1 MAQNILQVMVDIKSK
16 RPEQESL
23 TVSTDLTI
31 DVYPASIE
39 WYQGICFFIGKI
51 EDEKF
56 LFLISTNQTQIF
68 DTFHSGTSLKNEFGD
83 TVVLMQYPMIYPNAV
98 KIRELFSHTRP
109 GLIGLENSFGL
120 GDRIGLANPGH
131 LRAVRNSGF
140 RAILAQQSIR
150 ELNRTNRTPEEVMDA
165 ATWAVFQEGYT
176 DGFGADADHLIT
188 TADIDLMANAG
199 FTMFTV
205 DPSDYVVNEAAT
217 LSESDLTKRS
227 NDVSWD
233 VLQDTIENVVE
244 RYRGKTLSIDPT
256 FSLTPTHTEVL
267 QAIVKYGNVIAH
279 VVKMHNHLITTYPK
293 HPSELEVSVDETD
306 SPTTL
311 FEHYFIVNELKR
323 LGVKLV
329 SLAPR
334 FIGDFEKGIDYRGD
348 INAFAEEYKKH
359 VAIAGKLGPYKMSIH
374 SGSDKFTVYQ
384 AIGRIGRGSVH
395 VKTAGTSYLEALRVV
410 AVKEPDLFRSILTFS
425 RDNFTKEKQ
434 TYHVSG
440 ELEKVPAADSLN
452 DEQLVQLFDSDDAR
466 QVLHVAFGKTLTIK
480 DDSGA
485 SVFKDK
491 LLTCLK
497 THEQLH
503 YQFIETHF
511 RKHIEPFKIEAE
523 A

>member
-1 MAQNILQVMVDIKSK
+1 MMVDIQNKGA
-16 RPEQESL
+16 EHESL
-23 TVSTDLTI
+23 KISPDLII
-31 DVYPASIE
+31 DVYSASIH
-39 WYQGICFFIGKI
+39 WYEGICFFIGKI
-51 EDEKF
+51 KDEKF
-56 LFLISTNQTQIF
+56 LFGVSTKQTKLF
-68 DTFHSGTSLKNEFGD
+68 DTFHMGTPLKNDFGD
-83 TVVLMQYPMIYPNAV
+83 KVVLIQYPMINPNAV
-98 KIRELFSHTRP
+98 KIRKLFSHTRP
-109 GLIGLENSFGL
+109 RLIGLENSFGL

-131 LRAVRNSGF
+131 LQAVRNSGF

-150 ELNRTNRTPEEVMDA
+150 ELNRTNRTPEEVLDA

-176 DGFGADADHLIT
+176 DGFGADADHLKT

-199 FTMFTV
+199 FTMFTI
-205 DPSDYVVNEAAT
+205 DPSDYVINEAAT
-217 LSESDLTKRS
+217 LSENELTKRS

-233 VLQDTIENVVE
+233 VLQDTFENVAE
-244 RYRGKTLSIDPT
+244 RYSGKTLSIDPA
-256 FSLTPTHTEVL
+256 FSITPTHTEVL

-279 VVKMHNHLITTYPK
+279 VLTMHNHLKTKYPK

-311 FEHYFIVNELKR
+311 FEHYFIANELKR

-348 INAFAEEYKKH
+348 INAFTDEYKRH
-359 VAIAGKLGPYKMSIH
+359 IAIAGKLGPYKMSIH

-384 AIGRIGRGSVH
+384 AIGRIGRGNVH

-410 AVKEPDLFRSILTFS
+410 AVKEPDLFRTIFSFS
-425 RDNFTKEKQ
+425 RDNFGKEKQ

-440 ELEKVPAADSLN
+440 DLENVPAADTL
-452 DEQLVQLFDSDDAR
+452 DDDQLVQLFDSDDAR
-466 QVLHVAFGKTLTIK
+466 QVLHVAFGKILTIK
-480 DDSGA
+480 DDSGT
-485 SVFKDK
+485 SIFKDK
-491 LLTCLK
+491 LLKCLK

-503 YQFIETHF
+503 YEFIKSHF